1 MNALTNSDVMRP
13 YTNQV
18 LLLLL
23 NRLQSKPSALFTQA
37 FVYFMTLLSAVESVG
52 PDFVIQSLDAIQPGY
67 VCLYGVKWSANV
79 QIVRQHPEWCC
90 TLQHPEGFCQG
101 PKSGRGRSYK
111 VLGQVGYHDLGL
123 APSIMVGQF

>member
-1 MNALTNSDVMRP
+1 MRP

-67 VCLYGVKWSANV
+67 VCLHWEKGDADFRLFGNILNGVVLSNTQKVSVKDRKVVEVGLTRFLAKSD
-79 QIVRQHPEWCC
+79 IMISDSHRQLW
-90 TLQHPEGFCQG
+90 
-101 PKSGRGRSYK
+101 
-111 VLGQVGYHDLGL
+111 
-123 APSIMVGQF
+123 

>member
-1 MNALTNSDVMRP
+1 MRP

-37 FVYFMTLLSAVESVG
+37 FVYFMALLSAVESVG

-67 VCLYGVKWSANV
+67 VFGWVATHCL
-79 QIVRQHPEWCC
+79 Q
-90 TLQHPEGFCQG
+90 
-101 PKSGRGRSYK
+101 SGYS
-111 VLGQVGYHDLGL
+111 VI
-123 APSIMVGQF
+123 S

>member
-1 MNALTNSDVMRP
+1 MAGLTGSDVMRP

-37 FVYFMTLLSAVESVG
+37 FVYFITLLSAVESIG

-67 VCLYGVKWSANV
+67 VSDWQETCRAD
-79 QIVRQHPEWCC
+79 
-90 TLQHPEGFCQG
+90 T
-101 PKSGRGRSYK
+101 
-111 VLGQVGYHDLGL
+111 
-123 APSIMVGQF
+123 

>member
-1 MNALTNSDVMRP
+1 MRP

-67 VCLYGVKWSANV
+67 VCLLWVECNANL
-79 QIVRQHPEWCC
+79 QIVWQHPEWCR
-90 TLQHPEGFCQG
+90 TVQHSKGFCQG
-101 PKSGRGRSYK
+101 SKGG
-111 VLGQVGYHDLGL
+111 
-123 APSIMVGQF
+123 